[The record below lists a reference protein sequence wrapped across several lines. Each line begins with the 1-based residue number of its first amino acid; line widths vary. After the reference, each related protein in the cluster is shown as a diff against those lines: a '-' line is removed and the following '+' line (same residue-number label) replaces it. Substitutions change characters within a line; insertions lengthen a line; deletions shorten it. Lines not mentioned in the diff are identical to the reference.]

1 MTIAP
6 LSCSVRGCG
15 APLTRRDRTWTCAA
29 GHTFDIARSGYV
41 NLLQPQDRKSTE
53 AGDSRESVEARAAL
67 LARGIGRH
75 VIDAVVDRARTRLP
89 AHARSVVVELGCG
102 SGETLGALSSDPRVE
117 AVGIDLSTPAIT
129 TAARR
134 FPSVT
139 WLIANADRRLP
150 LLDGSVDL
158 VLSVHA
164 RRNPAECRRI
174 LREGGLVIVAVPAH
188 DDLIELREA
197 VQGERLERDRTA
209 ALIEEHRGRFEPVEQ
224 AEVRQRFDL
233 DRDTLIQLLRGTYR
247 GERQSV
253 SPRVQALEY
262 LEVTLASDI
271 IVFRTS

>member
-1 MTIAP
+1 
-6 LSCSVRGCG
+6 
-15 APLTRRDRTWTCAA
+15 
-29 GHTFDIARSGYV
+29 
-41 NLLQPQDRKSTE
+41 
-53 AGDSRESVEARAAL
+53 
-67 LARGIGRH
+67 
-75 VIDAVVDRARTRLP
+75 
-89 AHARSVVVELGCG
+89 
-102 SGETLGALSSDPRVE
+102 
-117 AVGIDLSTPAIT
+117 
-129 TAARR
+129 
-134 FPSVT
+134 
-139 WLIANADRRLP
+139 
-150 LLDGSVDL
+150 VDL